1 MKKIILAILL
11 LIAFPVYAESPYPLA
26 VSSGE
31 ISGAAPFY
39 SIGERAGVAVTATGD
54 DIWRGT
60 ATTIPIPDQTNGE
73 QMTVVSTSAN
83 DAAAGTGVRSIHIAY
98 LDANWNEMTEIVTL
112 NGTSAVDTVA
122 TGIKFVNHIH
132 TATAGSGA
140 LAAGVI
146 KIYKKGDASTVYNL
160 IDIGGNMS
168 LTVSRMIPAG
178 KTFYL
183 YGWQCSTT
191 AGKPTFV
198 RIRST
203 DFDGVLHGHGETP
216 HIFIFKDP
224 AATQDSTYVK
234 NFPFPVKIPSKSI
247 IKVTAWATQANGN
260 VAASFDG
267 VMFGN

>member
-1 MKKIILAILL
+1 MKKIILAIIILMAL
-11 LIAFPVYAESPYPLA
+11 PVYAESPYPLA

-73 QMTVVSTSAN
+73 QMAVVSTSAS
-83 DAAAGTGVRSIHIAY
+83 DAAAGTGVRSIHITY
-98 LDANWNEMTEIVTL
+98 LDTDWNERTEIVFL

-132 TATAGSGA
+132 TATIGSGGVS
-140 LAAGVI
+140 AGVI
-146 KIYKKGDASTVYNL
+146 KIYKKGDANTVYNM
-160 IDIGGNMS
+160 IDTGGNMS

-183 YGWQCSTT
+183 TQWQCSST
-191 AGKPTFV
+191 AGKPIFV
-198 RIRST
+198 RFRST
-203 DFDGVLHGHGETP
+203 DFGGVLHGHGGTIP
-216 HIFIFKDP
+216 VFIFKDS
-224 AATQDSTYVK
+224 ATVQDSTYV
-234 NFPFPVKIPSKSI
+234 NRFDFPIKIPSKSI
-247 IKVTAWATQANGN
+247 IKITAWATQANGN

-267 VMFGN
+267 VMLGN